1 MNEKI
6 YDLLNDVKTDLN
18 EYESHPL
25 SSKEARQ
32 IETRLLQEVRSMKKE
47 NRKNNKKATFLK
59 AAVSAAACAA
69 VLLTVS
75 SQPNAKEFL
84 SGTFQKLIAK
94 SADEK
99 YAEEQKE
106 LYTHI
111 GKNSTQLTS
120 DTGETIVKEKQTQ
133 SQVLKAK
140 DAGVTVRASDVYCDG
155 YMLYYTLVLETE
167 NKTLVPD
174 GVDGIYTTPNKE
186 SVPSSI
192 RIDGEYDGAAHLV
205 FQKQQDGS
213 FITVQNCCLYSQ
225 PNPKT
230 YRNGD
235 ILPIDIDLKQF
246 YGVDYDKHDKEG
258 EYVLTEPLNG
268 EWKLSIPVT
277 VETEKNRTQ
286 KINKEDNQVKLISVT
301 KAKATLNLELQEPD
315 YTASP
320 YNDKYNDPDIAVK
333 DADGNF
339 LQWAG
344 CYEKM
349 NEDGSR
355 VHYITVIDTEKEGYT
370 LEVTNKNVDGELIAQ
385 IDFLVER

>member
-94 SADEK
+94 SEDEK